1 VKLNMKGRKKKR
13 YVKSISKNENIFY
26 VGKRKIELA
35 KRKKQIIKFIC
46 RQLTSEEIAQKLDLS
61 KKTVEVHRLELFK
74 QIKVRNNVGAA
85 IWAIKNGLYIV

>member
-1 VKLNMKGRKKKR
+1 MKGRKKKR